1 MGNYRTGTSNYRG
14 GIKSYFSKQ
23 ASDLTV
29 NNSETYVNTDLI
41 TPTLAVGKSYSI
53 DGIYVTNSGTT
64 PDVKMKNVVTTLVAT
79 SSFWDSASTSF
90 TMPTTALATEDTS
103 IAGTG
108 ANVIRYIKIQIIN
121 VTTAGSFILQFAQNV
136 ADVSDTK
143 FLKGSYWIIKE
154 I

>member
-29 NNSETYVNTDLI
+29 NNSEVYVDTDLV
-41 TPTLAVGKSYSI
+41 TPTLTIGKSYFI
-53 DGIYVTNSGTT
+53 EGWFNTNSSTVA
-64 PDVKMKNVVTTLVAT
+64 DSKLKNVVTTVVADLSVWIIT
-79 SSFWDSASTSF
+79 STSMGF
-90 TMPTTALATEDTS
+90 PSVALATEDTS
-103 IAGTG
+103 MAGTG
-108 ANVIRYIKIQIIN
+108 ADKLYHYSALLLD
-121 VTTAGSFILQFAQNV
+121 VTTAGTFKVQWAQNT
-136 ADVSDTK
+136 AEVSDTK

>member
-29 NNSETYVNTDLI
+29 NNSEVYVDTDMV
-41 TPTLAVGKSYSI
+41 TPTLTIGKSYVVNA
-53 DGIYVTNSGTT
+53 YFLVNSGTT
-64 PDVKMKNVVTTLVAT
+64 PDYKFKNVVTTMVAT
-79 SSFWDSASTSF
+79 YSSWDMSSTGVPI
-90 TMPTTALATEDTS
+90 PTTAIATEDAGQ
-103 IAGTG
+103 AGTG
-108 ANVIRYIKIQIIN
+108 ANKLYVYIALLLN
-121 VTTAGSFILQFAQNV
+121 VTTAGTFKLQFAQNTATV
-136 ADVSDTK
+136 ADTK